1 MTSARFSVSRP
12 SRPAADA
19 RLVRFGGAGDV
30 VGVDADREGLGAQ
43 RPVARRWM
51 RAVVEQRGAE
61 VLDEVAAEVRGVALG
76 LEADEVEGAEAAGE
90 PLVLRQRGE
99 DLGRRERDVQ
109 EEAHPP
115 FPARGA
121 QLGAH
126 QQEVVVVHPDDV
138 VGTGELR
145 QQPGEAAVDRLVGGE
160 LGLVE
165 VREVDAVVEHR
176 PERAVGVAEVVAVVL
191 GLGQVGEREVDVVLG
206 EEPDPAGLALERL
219 ARPAEPDA
227 AALGQRVGQRHRQ
240 TAGARGAGRGDAVRG
255 DDQSSRHGEQRTPRA
270 PGWQPRNAP
279 ASPAVPLRPAP
290 AASGSSRA
298 SARIAVSTATWRCR
312 L

>member
-1 MTSARFSVSRP
+1 MTSARFSVIRP
-12 SRPAADA
+12 SRPAADRASSDSAA
-19 RLVRFGGAGDV
+19 RAMSSGSTPIEKVSARS
-30 VGVDADREGLGAQ
+30 DRSTT
-43 RPVARRWM
+43 WM
-51 RAVVEQRGAE
+51 VPSSSSVGAE
-61 VLDEVAAEVRGVALG
+61 LLDEVAPEVGGVALG

-138 VGTGELR
+138 VGAGELR

-165 VREVDAVVEHR
+165 MREVGAVVEHR

-191 GLGQVGEREVDVVLG
+191 GLREVGEREVDVVLG
-206 EEPDPAGLALERL
+206 EEPDPAGLALEHL
-219 ARPAEPDA
+219 ARPAEPDRRRA
-227 AALGQRVGQRHRQ
+227 RQ
-240 TAGARGAGRGDAVRG
+240 AR
-255 DDQSSRHGEQRTPRA
+255 
-270 PGWQPRNAP
+270 
-279 ASPAVPLRPAP
+279 RPAP
-290 AASGSSRA
+290 PPGRRRAGRRARRCGSR
-298 SARIAVSTATWRCR
+298 R
-312 L
+312 

>member
-1 MTSARFSVSRP
+1 MSSGSTPIEKVSARSDRSTTWMVP
-12 SRPAADA
+12 SSSSC
-19 RLVRFGGAGDV
+19 
-30 VGVDADREGLGAQ
+30 
-43 RPVARRWM
+43 
-51 RAVVEQRGAE
+51 GAE
-61 VLDEVAAEVRGVALG
+61 LLDEVAAEVRGVALG

-145 QQPGEAAVDRLVGGE
+145 EQPGEAAVDRLVGGE

-165 VREVDAVVEHR
+165 VREVGAVVEHR

-191 GLGQVGEREVDVVLG
+191 GLREVGEREVDVVLG
-206 EEPDPAGLALERL
+206 EQPDPAGLALEHL

-227 AALGQRVGQRHRQ
+227 AAALGQRVGERHRQ
-240 TAGARGAGRGDAVRG
+240 AAGARGAGRGDAVRG
-255 DDQSSRHGEQRTPRA
+255 DDQSSRHGRERTPRA
-270 PGWQPRNAP
+270 PGWQPRERAGG
-279 ASPAVPLRPAP
+279 AGGSLRPAP
-290 AASGSSRA
+290 GRAAAAAPRRGSRSAPRRGAAGCRWPRPRCGSPRA
-298 SARIAVSTATWRCR
+298 GPPRRAGS
-312 L
+312 